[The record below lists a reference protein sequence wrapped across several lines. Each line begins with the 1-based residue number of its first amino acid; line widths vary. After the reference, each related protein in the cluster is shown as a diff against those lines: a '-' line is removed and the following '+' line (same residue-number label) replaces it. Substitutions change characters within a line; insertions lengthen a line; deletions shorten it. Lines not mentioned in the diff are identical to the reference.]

1 MQERE
6 EKEENHLCFAPLLFN
21 LQSLVYPQ
29 MLIQNNIKR
38 DFFFFI
44 EKGVLQVDAYEHW
57 NRK

>member
-1 MQERE
+1 MMQERE

-44 EKGVLQVDAYEHW
+44 EKGVLQVDA
-57 NRK
+57 